1 MATKTNDY
9 SLKAAIRTQVRNINH
24 ESKTVSQA
32 VCACIRAERE
42 QSLAPYYKAAQ
53 VPAVGAS
60 NSAIKAWGAAH
71 ILPLLPAITIGG
83 QRLFVGLVS
92 DQKHALQLTEG
103 DKYATV
109 NIKGVQQI
117 FGNCVSDT
125 DKRRT
130 LYLSVEKQVKVCEF
144 DTYTDKDGHEWR
156 KPATDAEGKRKF
168 HMEKKTYYLADA
180 KECAPLK
187 VVREAFFEVLGLHAA
202 LIAAA
207 ADEAE
212 AKTQR
217 LAASQRKKTNTR
229 TLASEQITTK

>member
-1 MATKTNDY
+1 MAKTNEY

-24 ESKTVSQA
+24 ESRTISQA

-42 QSLAPYYKAAQ
+42 QSLAPYYKGAQ
-53 VPAVGAS
+53 VPAANAS

-71 ILPLLPAITIGG
+71 ILPLLPSITIGG
-83 QRLFVGLVS
+83 RRLFVGLVS
-92 DQKHALQLTEG
+92 DKKHALQLAEG
-103 DKYATV
+103 DKYATA

-117 FGNCVSDT
+117 FGNCISDS
-125 DKRRT
+125 DKRRA
-130 LYLSVEKQVKVCEF
+130 LYLSVEKQIKVYDY
-144 DTYTDKDGHEWR
+144 DTYIDKDGHEWR
-156 KPATDAEGKRKF
+156 KPATDADGKGKF
-168 HMEKKTYYLADA
+168 HTEKRIYYLADA

-212 AKTQR
+212 AKTGK

-229 TLASEQITTK
+229 TLASEQVTTK